1 MSIKIP
7 IVSDFD
13 ARGVERAI
21 KEFQTLETN
30 GQRAQFALRKAALPA
45 AAAVAGLAAGLGV
58 AAKAAIEDQQAQELL
73 ARQLRA
79 SVGAN
84 QAVINSN
91 EDFIKQ
97 LSMSAG
103 VADDVLRP
111 AMARLVTGT
120 KDVGVAQQNLSRA
133 LDISAATGADTSK
146 VADAL
151 SKAYGGNMRALAQ
164 LSPEVRAMVK
174 DGASLTDVLAVLDR
188 NFKGAADTAANTTA
202 GKFRV
207 LKVRL
212 DETKESI
219 GAALI
224 PAIDAALPLLNLM
237 AGVVEKNAPL
247 FTGLAVAIGGFSLAI
262 LAANAAIKGWR
273 AISVITTAVNYA
285 LATSFTAVQV
295 ATGIGIAT
303 AIAGAAAFVGIKKA
317 MDDAK
322 NSALQ
327 YAGATGYVVET
338 QKQLNEF
345 QGPVASRNLEELRA
359 FNLKYQMS
367 LIETGTQTDK
377 VKSKT
382 EDLAK
387 ALRTSFK
394 EAMDDANKRLA
405 DARKELADY
414 STSVSKTIEGNV
426 NFGAISEAGAET
438 GTSFLKGLE
447 GQTKQVAQFGEL
459 VNRLIAGGLNEQAVQ
474 QVIAAGSSVGSRIAN
489 EILTTADGI
498 LRVNKLTEQ
507 LQTVATL
514 AGNNAATA
522 FKQAGVTQGQALVDG
537 IKSIVDKYRI
547 KLSSKGL
554 NEKQLKRLSNRF
566 AIDVEFAM
574 SSGIPALAD
583 GGMVTGPTLA
593 LIGEAGPE
601 AVVPLDRMGG
611 MGNVTI
617 NVNGGDP
624 EAVVNALR
632 RYMNRYGNIPIRTTA
647 P

>member
-1 MSIKIP
+1 MAINIP
-7 IVSDFD
+7 IISNFD
-13 ARGVERAI
+13 ARGVEKAI
-21 KEFQTLETN
+21 TQFKNLETT
-30 GQRAQFALRKAALPA
+30 GERAQLALRKAAIPA
-45 AAAVAGLAAGLGV
+45 AAAIAGLAAGLGV

-84 QAVINSN
+84 QAIINSN
-91 EDFIKQ
+91 EEFIKR

-133 LDISAATGADTSK
+133 LDISAATGADTGK

-174 DGASLTDVLAVLDR
+174 DGASLSDVLAVLDR
-188 NFKGAADTAANTTA
+188 NFKGTADTAANTTA
-202 GKFRV
+202 GKFKV

-224 PAIDAALPLLNLM
+224 PAIDAALPLLNVM

-317 MDDAK
+317 MDNAK

-327 YAGATGYVVET
+327 YAGATGYVIQT

-345 QGPVASRNLEELRA
+345 QGPVASRNLDELRA

-367 LIETGTQTDK
+367 LIQTGIETDK

-405 DARKELADY
+405 EARKEFKDYAD
-414 STSVSKTIEGNV
+414 TVSKNIEGNI
-426 NFGAISEAGAET
+426 NYGAISDAGKET
-438 GTSFLKGLE
+438 GTSFLTGLE
-447 GQTKQVAQFGEL
+447 NETKQVADFGVL
-459 VNRLIAGGLNEQAVQ
+459 VNRLIAGGLNEQALQ
-474 QVIAAGSSVGSRIAN
+474 QVISAGSTVGSRIAN
-489 EILTTADGI
+489 EILNTADGV
-498 LRVNKLTEQ
+498 LKVNTLTQQ
-507 LQTVATL
+507 LQTVANL
-514 AGNNAATA
+514 AGANAAGA
-522 FKQAGVTQGQALVDG
+522 FKQAGITQGQALVDG

-566 AIDVEFAM
+566 AVDVEFAM
-574 SSGIPALAD
+574 SSGIPALAN
-583 GGMVTGPTLA
+583 GGIVTGPTLA

-611 MGNVTI
+611 GNVTI

-624 EAVVNALR
+624 EAVVQALR